1 MISELSAK
9 IAAYLFK
16 KSAISEEDK
25 ELYSYGFFVILSR
38 VLFLFVSAIFG
49 LIFHVLPESLTFFV
63 FFCLIRSYAG
73 GIHAS
78 SELRC
83 TVLTSIAIFACVLG
97 IKLSETYNADYFLLS
112 FFALSLVVVILFS
125 PLDTAE
131 KPLSFSERKRF
142 KTLSLII
149 SAVIAAFAL
158 LFYFLNIKSYSF
170 AFMFSMILE
179 SVLLAAGKIKQK
191 AAEN

>member
-9 IAAYLFK
+9 IAAYLCK

-38 VLFLFVSAIFG
+38 LLFLFVSAMFG
-49 LIFHVLPESLTFFV
+49 MVFHVLTESLMFFV

-83 TVLTSIAIFACVLG
+83 TALTSIAIFACVFG
-97 IKLSETYNADYFLLS
+97 IKLSETYNADYFILS
-112 FFALSLVVVILFS
+112 FFALSLVIVILFS

-142 KTLSLII
+142 KMFSLII

-191 AAEN
+191 ATEN